1 MTGTVGGSPQWSS
14 NSAPDQARDRQH
26 CGRYYDPHETAGIV
40 FPDPVSALFGV
51 EGLQVTDVQAG
62 PDGTVE
68 VWAVT
73 DYPAAAG
80 CPDCGTVS
88 HRVHETVVTRP
99 RDVRRA
105 GDAVGLRWVKV
116 RWKCDKVGCGR
127 KTFTEW
133 VPQLPPRCRITA
145 RLREQAGA
153 EIARRGITPAEA
165 ARYAGISWP
174 AAHQAFAA
182 AADPVLDHAPPPVAH
197 LGIDEHRRGRARFA
211 ADPQTGEYTLLAD
224 RWHTCF
230 SDLSGQQ
237 GLLGQVQG
245 RTADDVAYWLAGA
258 TSAWRD
264 AIQVVCIDLSSIYAS
279 AVRRML
285 PHAVLTADLFHVV
298 HLAVKA
304 VGDVRRRVVRARY
317 GRRGR
322 SGDPEYGI
330 KGLLV
335 RNLEHLSAAQF
346 AKIMDTLSSNRHGQ
360 EIAAAWI
367 AKEKLRDT
375 MNLRARVTGCTPCER
390 DVRGR
395 LFAFYDWCAQNDDIP
410 ELVSLATTIS
420 RWEDEI
426 TAAVIT
432 GITNATSES
441 LNRLAK
447 LEARLAYGF
456 RNPASQRR
464 RVRIACTRGYRRR
477 SGTAASTRTR
487 TITGRQPDP
496 G

>member
-1 MTGTVGGSPQWSS
+1 VFQ
-14 NSAPDQARDRQH
+14 D
-26 CGRYYDPHETAGIV
+26 TASV
-40 FPDPVSALFGV
+40 LFGV
-51 EGLQVTDVQAG
+51 EGLQVTDAGEG

-73 DYPAAAG
+73 DYPAAAACPG
-80 CPDCGTVS
+80 CATVS
-88 HRVHETVVTRP
+88 DRVHETVVTRP

-105 GDAVGLRWVKV
+105 GDPVDLRWVKV
-116 RWKCDKVGCGR
+116 RRKCANLACPR

-133 VPQLPPRCRITA
+133 VPGLPPRCRITA

-153 EIARRGITPAEA
+153 EVTERGITPAEA
-165 ARYAGISWP
+165 ARHAGVSWP
-174 AAHQAFAA
+174 VVHEAFAA
-182 AADPVLDHAPPPVAH
+182 AADAVLDQPAAQVMH

-211 ADPQTGEYTLLAD
+211 VDEQTGEYVLLAD

-230 SDLSGQQ
+230 FDLGGQQ

-245 RTADDVAYWLAGA
+245 RTADDAAYWLAQA
-258 TSAWRD
+258 SPAWRD
-264 AIQVVCIDLSSIYAS
+264 AIQVICIDLCSIYAS

-285 PHAVLTADLFHVV
+285 PHATLTADLFHVV
-298 HLAVKA
+298 QLAVKA

-335 RNLEHLSAAQF
+335 RNLEHLSPAQF
-346 AKIMDTLSSNRHGQ
+346 GKIMDTLSGNRHGQ

-367 AKEKLRDT
+367 AKEKLRDVL
-375 MNLRARVTGCTPCER
+375 NLRARITGSVPCQRQVR
-390 DVRGR
+390 DR
-395 LFAFYDWCAQNDDIP
+395 LFAFYDWCSQHDDIP
-410 ELVSLATTIS
+410 ELVTLASTVS
-420 RWEDEI
+420 RWENEI

-456 RNPASQRR
+456 RNPLNQRR

-477 SGTAASTRTR
+477 SRSATPRRTH
-487 TITGRQPDP
+487 TVTGRQPDP

>member
-1 MTGTVGGSPQWSS
+1 VFE
-14 NSAPDQARDRQH
+14 D
-26 CGRYYDPHETAGIV
+26 TA
-40 FPDPVSALFGV
+40 SALFGV
-51 EGLQVTDVQAG
+51 DGLQVAG
-62 PDGTVE
+62 VEAAPDGGIE

-73 DYPAAAG
+73 GYEAARA
-80 CPDCGTVS
+80 CPECGTVS
-88 HRVHETVVTRP
+88 DRVHERVVTRP

-105 GDAVGLRWVKV
+105 GDAVDLRWVKV
-116 RWKCDKVGCGR
+116 RRKCGNQECSR

-133 VPQLPPRCRITA
+133 VPAVPPRCRITA
-145 RLREQAGA
+145 RLREQAAHEVA
-153 EIARRGITPAEA
+153 ERGVTPAEA
-165 ARYAGISWP
+165 ARHAGVSWP
-174 AAHQAFAA
+174 VVHDAFAA
-182 AADPVLDHAPPPVAH
+182 RADRLLDRPAAVVAH

-211 ADPQTGEYTLLAD
+211 IDEQTGEYLLLAD

-230 SDLSGQQ
+230 FDLGGQQ

-245 RTADDVAYWLAGA
+245 RTADDAAYWLAGA
-258 TSAWRD
+258 TPAWRD
-264 AIQVVCIDLSSIYAS
+264 AVQVVCIDLCSIYAS

-285 PHAVLTADLFHVV
+285 PHATLTVDLFHVV
-298 HLAVKA
+298 QLAVKA
-304 VGDVRRRVVRARY
+304 AGDVRRRVVRTRY

-335 RNLEHLSAAQF
+335 RNLEHLAPAQF
-346 AKIMDTLSSNRHGQ
+346 DKIMDTLGGGRYGQ
-360 EIAAAWI
+360 EILAAWI
-367 AKEKLRDT
+367 AKEKLRDAL
-375 MNLRARVTGCTPCER
+375 NLRARITGSTPCER

-395 LFAFYDWCAQNDDIP
+395 LFTFYDWCAQHDDIP
-410 ELVSLATTIS
+410 ELLTLARTVS

-432 GITNATSES
+432 GITSATSES

-447 LEARLAYGF
+447 LEARQAYGF
-456 RNPASQRR
+456 RNPLNQQR

-477 SGTAASTRTR
+477 SRTATPRRPRMVTR
-487 TITGRQPDP
+487 QKHCP